1 MKTIIEKLNQLIR
14 NTLVGRYGTDALSK
28 LLLVCSLVVFL
39 LFIFIRS
46 PFLYLGA
53 LVLLILAYYRILSRD
68 FAAREAENEHY
79 LKGSQIV
86 RSQIKKAR
94 LKFNGRKIYR
104 YFKCP
109 GCGQEVRVPKGKGRI
124 RITCPKCHIR
134 FDRTV

>member
-1 MKTIIEKLNQLIR
+1 MNRLIR

-39 LFIFIRS
+39 LFIFIRN

-53 LVLLILAYYRILSRD
+53 LALLIFAYYRILSRD
-68 FAAREAENEHY
+68 FAARKAENEHY
-79 LKGSQIV
+79 LKGSEIMRAQV
-86 RSQIKKAR
+86 KMAR
-94 LKFNGRKIYR
+94 QKFSERKIYR

>member
-1 MKTIIEKLNQLIR
+1 MIIEKVNRLIR

-28 LLLVCSLVVFL
+28 LLLVSSLVVFL
-39 LFIFIRS
+39 LFIFIRN

-53 LVLLILAYYRILSRD
+53 LALLIFAYYRILSRD
-68 FAAREAENEHY
+68 FAARKAENEHY
-79 LKGSQIV
+79 LKGSEIMRAQV
-86 RSQIKKAR
+86 KMAR
-94 LKFNGRKIYR
+94 QK
-104 YFKCP
+104 FKCP

>member
-1 MKTIIEKLNQLIR
+1 MIIEKVNRLIR

-39 LFIFIRS
+39 LFIFIRN

-53 LVLLILAYYRILSRD
+53 LALLIFAYYRILSRD
-68 FAAREAENEHY
+68 FAARKAENEHY
-79 LKGSQIV
+79 LKGSEIMRAQV
-86 RSQIKKAR
+86 KMAR
-94 LKFNGRKIYR
+94 QKFSERKIYR